1 MDINS
6 IFELILNNFNFGLI
20 LSINALVYGLIKLCD
35 LFKPK
40 VTPKIIKIAI
50 TICSSV
56 LLGILYWKLADL
68 SLEVILNSCICATL
82 IWDWILKPI
91 LKRIKIDYNNEHN

>member
-6 IFELILNNFNFGLI
+6 VFEFILNNFNFGLI
-20 LSINALVYGLIKLCD
+20 LSINALVYGLIKVCD
-35 LFKPK
+35 CFKPK
-40 VTPKIIKIAI
+40 VTPKIIKVAI

-56 LLGILYWKLADL
+56 LLGIIYWKVADL
-68 SLEVILNSCICATL
+68 SPEVIINSCICATL

-91 LKRIKIDYNNEHN
+91 LKRIKLDYQTK